1 MERINLRE
9 YLLKERKNNMKKES
23 YGINHMVGDVFYT
36 EFIGHDLVK
45 SILLLLKENKKEGG
59 SGIYF
64 NTINLLASQ
73 ALELLPKSLI
83 ATSIFLNKKS
93 DSPEKIYRAINKKLS
108 CLNHDLD
115 DIFDEAPE
123 LKKVLDIIKIERVNK
138 KTKNNKDIY
147 IDEFRFTLKNNEII
161 RIKNLEGARYGL
173 LAKNVDIGGNS
184 IHDIKQISDFL
195 NKLSVETGK
204 IRAEII
210 NRFDKK

>member
-1 MERINLRE
+1 M
-9 YLLKERKNNMKKES
+9 KNEACGRNQV
-23 YGINHMVGDVFYT
+23 VGGVLYT
-36 EFIGHDLVK
+36 EFIGHDLIK
-45 SILLLLKENKKEGG
+45 SISILLEENKKQSG

-83 ATSIFLNKKS
+83 ATSICLNKNN
-93 DSPEKIYRAINKKLS
+93 DSPEEIYRAINKKLS

-115 DIFDEAPE
+115 DIFDEVPE
-123 LKKVLDIIKIERVNK
+123 LKKVLGIIKIEKVNK

-147 IDEFRFTLKNNEII
+147 IDEFRFTLKNNGMI

-173 LAKNVDIGGNS
+173 FAKNIDIGGNS
-184 IHDIKQISDFL
+184 IHDIEQISAFL

-210 NRFDKK
+210 NRFDEKQKSKK